1 MPSADTYPNSLQHTP
16 SNKHSIWIF
25 FWSSHVTQHRQNIP
39 VFQTNTFGNSRPMNS
54 AFQMPLTFA
63 SNFETT
69 STSGPL
75 GGGVI
80 VLPFTFASSL
90 ETASGPL
97 GGGVTVLPLTASF
110 SRPLNFGLSGL
121 GARTNNG
128 LLGRERTN
136 CVTSVSLFSYI
147 DTFEIRYTIYT
158 RRGRKHTELAA
169 LKRAIKLACTTS
181 SWIPTP
187 QIFSFFPAT
196 VHSM

>member
-1 MPSADTYPNSLQHTP
+1 
-16 SNKHSIWIF
+16 
-25 FWSSHVTQHRQNIP
+25 
-39 VFQTNTFGNSRPMNS
+39 
-54 AFQMPLTFA
+54 MPLTFA
-63 SNFETT
+63 SSFETT

-110 SRPLNFGLSGL
+110 SRPLNFGRSGL

-136 CVTSVSLFSYI
+136 CVIPSALFSYI
-147 DTFEIRYTIYT
+147 DVFEVRF
-158 RRGRKHTELAA
+158 
-169 LKRAIKLACTTS
+169 TS
-181 SWIPTP
+181 Y
-187 QIFSFFPAT
+187 
-196 VHSM
+196 